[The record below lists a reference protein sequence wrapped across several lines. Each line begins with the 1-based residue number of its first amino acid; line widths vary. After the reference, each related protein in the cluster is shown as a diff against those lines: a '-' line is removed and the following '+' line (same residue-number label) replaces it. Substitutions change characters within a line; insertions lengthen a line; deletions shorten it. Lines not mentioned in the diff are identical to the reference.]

1 MENQKYC
8 EFIKG
13 FANGLDVDYPE
24 AREHWAAFS
33 RQLSNADRE
42 ADEAQG
48 EDRGYELGVEYRKLD
63 DFLSNGIVF

>member
-24 AREHWAAFS
+24 AREFYS
-33 RQLSNADRE
+33 LLNVSENDV
-42 ADEAQG
+42 AQG
-48 EDRGYELGVEYRKLD
+48 EDRGYELGVEYRELYFDKMY
-63 DFLSNGIVF
+63 